1 MYKMTRTF
9 TDFNGE
15 TRTEDFYFNLTR
27 AEIAQMSLSTDGG
40 LDKLIERITQTKDV
54 PKIAEYF
61 KKIMDASY
69 GERTPDGRGFRKSPE
84 ILADFQATMAYSDL
98 YMELLEVEG
107 KAAEFINKVI
117 EAPKA
122 VGTK

>member
-9 TDFNGE
+9 TDFDGE

-27 AEIAQMSLSTDGG
+27 AEIAQMSLTTNGG

-61 KKIMDASY
+61 KKIIDASY
-69 GERTPDGRGFRKSPE
+69 GVRTPDGRGFRKSPE
-84 ILADFQATMAYSDL
+84 LLADFQATMAYSDL

-107 KAAEFINKVI
+107 TAAEFINKVI
-117 EAPKA
+117 EAPHA
-122 VGTK
+122 ANTK